1 MLKSLNVKNFAIIED
16 LSVNFKEG
24 MTVLTGETGAGKS
37 LIIDTILLLL
47 GARADSDMIRYG
59 TTYASIEGV
68 FNYKNED
75 INTLLD
81 KYGIPKKEDI
91 TIYREIYETS
101 KNVIKINNTSVSLTI
116 LKQISLHLA
125 DVHVQND
132 TFRLF
137 NPDNYLNMINPKN
150 DNKYDKLLNAYLL
163 SYASYLEKL
172 KKYNHI
178 LKGQKESIERLEF
191 LMYEKEELSNL
202 NLEKDLDKTLEVE
215 ISKLENYDKIFNN
228 LNTAYESLNNEYF
241 TIDNIYSAANNM
253 SKISDYDESY
263 KEHNEKLLD
272 CYYIL
277 EEIINDISKQI
288 NSLDF
293 DADELNLKIE
303 RLNDIEKAKAKY
315 KMNLDELMEY
325 LDKITLEIDMVNNY
339 DEVLKDSLNDVI
351 HEHKTLK
358 EKAISLSDYRK
369 QIALKIEKGIIK
381 ECKELDLQDI
391 EFKVDFNNPNLDD
404 HLNSSIFTE
413 TGIDEVNLL
422 INFNKGEQLKSLHK
436 VASGG
441 EMSRIMLA
449 FKAYFSK
456 TNTLS
461 LMVFD
466 EIDTG
471 VSGQTA
477 KKIADKLYEISSNTQ
492 VLCITHLPHVA
503 AIGDN
508 HVHIYKES
516 KNNRTYTNIN
526 YLNKEDRIK
535 ELALMLSG
543 DTISLYALDHARSL
557 IENKKS

>member
-1 MLKSLNVKNFAIIED
+1 MLKSLNVKNCAIIED
-16 LSVNFKEG
+16 LTLNFLEG

-47 GARADSDMIRYG
+47 GSRADSDMIRYG
-59 TTYASIEGV
+59 TDHASIEGI
-68 FNYKNED
+68 FTYNNEEID
-75 INTLLD
+75 KLLD
-81 KYGIPKKEDI
+81 KYGITKKSDI

-116 LKQISLHLA
+116 LKQIAIHLA

-137 NPDNYLNMINPKN
+137 NPDSYLNMINPKN
-150 DNKYDKLLNAYLL
+150 DNKYDKLLNNYLINY
-163 SYASYLEKL
+163 SSYLEKL

-191 LMYEKEELSNL
+191 LEYEKEELSNL
-202 NLEKDLDKTLEVE
+202 NLEHDIDKVLESE
-215 ISKLENYDKIFNN
+215 IAKLENYDKIFNN

-241 TIDNIYSAANNM
+241 TIDNIYSAANNL

-277 EEIINDISKQI
+277 EETINDISKQI
-288 NSLDF
+288 KNLDF
-293 DADELNLKIE
+293 DSEELNLKIE
-303 RLNDIEKAKAKY
+303 RLNDIEKAKSKY
-315 KMNLDELMEY
+315 KMNVDEMMAY
-325 LDKITLEIDMVNNY
+325 LEKITLDIEMVNNY
-339 DEVLKDSLNDVI
+339 DEVLKDALNDVVKE
-351 HEHKTLK
+351 HESLVS
-358 EKAISLSDYRK
+358 KAKALSDYRRSV
-369 QIALKIEKGIIK
+369 ALKIEKGIIK
-381 ECKELDLQDI
+381 ECKELDLEDV
-391 EFKVDFNNPNLDD
+391 EFKIEFNNPDLSNHLD
-404 HLNSSIFTE
+404 SSKFNE

-422 INFNKGEQLKSLHK
+422 INFNKGEQLKPLHK

-471 VSGQTA
+471 VSGSTA
-477 KKIADKLYEISSNTQ
+477 KKIADKLYEISNNTQ

-535 ELALMLSG
+535 ELAIMLSG
-543 DTISLYALDHARSL
+543 ETISLYALEHAKSL
-557 IENKKS
+557 LEKK